1 MIQTHLCTFG
11 ASNSAEI
18 RDRKRDVMDAKYN
31 NFIDSLAWRV
41 VLNLTG
47 FGIWL
52 GLAYALMQAAKF

>member
-31 NFIDSLAWRV
+31 HFIDSLPWRV
-41 VLNLTG
+41 VLNLAG
-47 FGIWL
+47 FAVWL
-52 GLAYALMQAAKF
+52 GLAYGLLKAAKF